1 MKASNWTPASL
12 AGDVQRIHRPS
23 TVCFHPA
30 SLRGCVAALT
40 IFSSTGAPMAVSQP
54 SPSAR
59 WFSSSG
65 STGAGVAPVAVRTH
79 MRSETG
85 VS

>member
-1 MKASNWTPASL
+1 M
-12 AGDVQRIHRPS
+12 
-23 TVCFHPA
+23 VCFHPA
-30 SLRGCVAALT
+30 SERGCVAAVT
-40 IFSSTGAPMAVSQP
+40 IFSSNGAPMAASQP

-59 WFSSSG
+59 WSSNPSN
-65 STGAGVAPVAVRTH
+65 TGAGVAPVAVRTH